1 MADSDARTGFG
12 ALLQKGDG
20 NSPENFIDIMGIKGL
35 SGPSISRET
44 HDTTTMLSPGGWR
57 EFIGGLKDGGEV
69 GFQANWLPRDPT
81 QGQLAAGE
89 EGAPAGGGLMAEFD
103 KDSCESRSRWRI
115 SIPACPGEDE
125 VYLEFDGILTGQNID
140 IPMDDL
146 MGFEGT
152 IKVSGRPTLVIE
164 EASA

>member
-12 ALLQKGDG
+12 ALLQRQIAAGD
-20 NSPENFIDIMGIKGL
+20 PPDFLTILGIKSI
-35 SGPSISRET
+35 SGPSITRDT
-44 HDTTTMLSPGGWR
+44 HDTTVMTSPGGWR

-69 GFQANWLPRDPT
+69 SFTANWLPRDES
-81 QGQLAAGE
+81 QGQGDD
-89 EGAPAGGGLMAEFD
+89 GLMAEFD
-103 KDSCESRSRWRI
+103 KDSCESRSNWRI
-115 SIPACPGEDE
+115 VVPACPGEPE
-125 VYLEFDGILTGQNID
+125 VYLEFAGILSGQNIE

-164 EASA
+164 TLSGSV

>member
-12 ALLQKGDG
+12 ALIQKGTG
-20 NSPENFIDIMGIKGL
+20 SGSPEDYVTILGIKSI
-35 SGPSISRET
+35 SGPSITRDT
-44 HDTTTMLSPGGWR
+44 HDTTVMTSPGGWR

-69 GFQANWLPRDPT
+69 SFTANWLPRDTT
-81 QGQLAAGE
+81 QTDLQE
-89 EGAPAGGGLMAEFD
+89 EFD
-103 KDSCESRSRWRI
+103 KDSCESRSNWRI
-115 SIPACPGEDE
+115 VVPACPGEPE
-125 VYLEFDGILTGQNID
+125 VYLEFAGVLTGQNIE

-164 EASA
+164 DLST

>member
-12 ALLQKGDG
+12 ALIQKGTG
-20 NSPENFIDIMGIKGL
+20 TGSPEDFITILGIKSI
-35 SGPSISRET
+35 SGPSITRDT
-44 HDTTTMLSPGGWR
+44 HDTTVMTSPGGWR

-69 GFQANWLPRDPT
+69 SFTANWLPRDTT
-81 QGQLAAGE
+81 QSDLQD
-89 EGAPAGGGLMAEFD
+89 EFD
-103 KDSCESRSRWRI
+103 KDSCESRSNWRI
-115 SIPACPGEDE
+115 VVPACPGEPE
-125 VYLEFDGILTGQNID
+125 VYLEFAGVLTGQNIE

-164 EASA
+164 DLST

>member
-12 ALLQKGDG
+12 ALIQKGTG
-20 NSPENFIDIMGIKGL
+20 IGSPEDYVTILGIKSI
-35 SGPSISRET
+35 SGPSITRDT
-44 HDTTTMLSPGGWR
+44 HDTTVMTSPGGWR

-69 GFQANWLPRDPT
+69 SFTANWLPRDTT
-81 QGQLAAGE
+81 QGDLAD
-89 EGAPAGGGLMAEFD
+89 EFD
-103 KDSCESRSRWRI
+103 KDSCESRSNWRI
-115 SIPACPGEDE
+115 VVPACPGEPE
-125 VYLEFDGILTGQNID
+125 VYLEFAGVLTGQNIE

-164 EASA
+164 DLST

>member
-12 ALLQKGDG
+12 ALIQKGTG
-20 NSPENFIDIMGIKGL
+20 TGSPQDYVTVLGIKSI
-35 SGPSISRET
+35 SGPSITRET
-44 HDTTTMLSPGGWR
+44 HDTTVMTSPGGWR

-69 GFQANWLPRDPT
+69 SFTANWLPRDST
-81 QGQLAAGE
+81 QTDLAG
-89 EGAPAGGGLMAEFD
+89 EFD
-103 KDSCESRSRWRI
+103 KDSCESRSDWRVVV
-115 SIPACPGEDE
+115 PACPGEPE
-125 VYLEFDGILTGQNID
+125 VYLEFAGILTGQNIE

-164 EASA
+164 DLST

>member
-12 ALLQKGDG
+12 ALIQKGTG
-20 NSPENFIDIMGIKGL
+20 IGSPQDYVTILGIKSI
-35 SGPSISRET
+35 SGPSITRDT
-44 HDTTTMLSPGGWR
+44 HDTTVMTSPGGWR

-69 GFQANWLPRDPT
+69 SFTANWLPRDESQT
-81 QGQLAAGE
+81 DLAS
-89 EGAPAGGGLMAEFD
+89 EFD
-103 KDSCESRSRWRI
+103 KDSCESRSDWRI
-115 SIPACPGEDE
+115 VVPACPGEPE
-125 VYLEFDGILTGQNID
+125 VYLEFAGILTGQNIE

-164 EASA
+164 DLST

>member
-12 ALLQKGDG
+12 ALIQKGTG
-20 NSPENFIDIMGIKGL
+20 SGSPEDYVTILGIKSI
-35 SGPSISRET
+35 SGPSITRDT
-44 HDTTTMLSPGGWR
+44 HDTTVMTSPGGWR

-69 GFQANWLPRDPT
+69 SFTANWLPRDTT
-81 QGQLAAGE
+81 QTDLQD
-89 EGAPAGGGLMAEFD
+89 EFD
-103 KDSCESRSRWRI
+103 KDSCESRSNWRI
-115 SIPACPGEDE
+115 VVPACPGEPE
-125 VYLEFDGILTGQNID
+125 VYLEFAGVLTGQNIE

-164 EASA
+164 DLST

>member
-12 ALLQKGDG
+12 ALIQKGTG
-20 NSPENFIDIMGIKGL
+20 TGSPEDYVTILGIKSI
-35 SGPSISRET
+35 SGPSITRDT
-44 HDTTTMLSPGGWR
+44 HDTTVMTSPGGWR

-69 GFQANWLPRDPT
+69 SFTANWLPRDTT
-81 QGQLAAGE
+81 QGDLAE
-89 EGAPAGGGLMAEFD
+89 EFD
-103 KDSCESRSRWRI
+103 KDSCESRSNWRI
-115 SIPACPGEDE
+115 VVPACPGEPE
-125 VYLEFDGILTGQNID
+125 VYLEFAGVLTGQNIE

-164 EASA
+164 DLST

>member
-12 ALLQKGDG
+12 ALIQKGTG
-20 NSPENFIDIMGIKGL
+20 SGSPEDFVTILGIKSI
-35 SGPSISRET
+35 SGPSITRDT
-44 HDTTTMLSPGGWR
+44 HDTTVMTSPGGWR

-69 GFQANWLPRDPT
+69 SFTANWLPRDTT
-81 QGQLAAGE
+81 QTDLQD
-89 EGAPAGGGLMAEFD
+89 EFD
-103 KDSCESRSRWRI
+103 KDSCESRSNWRI
-115 SIPACPGEDE
+115 VVPACPGEPE
-125 VYLEFDGILTGQNID
+125 VFLEFAGVLTGQNIE

-164 EASA
+164 DLST